1 MASKINGTNIV
12 LYYFDPATSTGVPFG
27 SATGCTFSASVDQT
41 EITASDSGGFKEF
54 KNGQSSWQVVCD
66 GFIALTTNYNYAFL
80 AQLII
85 NKTPITIKFSIDNDN
100 GDGSHDLG
108 YTIFTGLANLIS
120 LSLSGPVEGVS
131 TYSATL
137 QGTGGYSIDGVSV
150 ETSGILIGTQVVKMF
165 DYTATGGET
174 TVTWAGSIGFNCFS
188 VTRGG
193 VEVQNI
199 ITSGTPG
206 INDVKFNTITG
217 VLTFGSALAAGE
229 FVRALFK

>member
-27 SATGCTFSASVDQT
+27 SSTACTFSASVDQT

-54 KNGQSSWQVVCD
+54 KNGQSSWQVSCD

-100 GDGSHDLG
+100 GDGSHDFG

-120 LSLSGPVEGVS
+120 LSLSGPVEGAS

-174 TVTWAGSIGFNCFS
+174 TVTWAGSIGFSCFS

-199 ITSGTPG
+199 VTTGTPG
-206 INDVKFNTITG
+206 VNDVKFNTVTG
-217 VLTFGSALAAGE
+217 VLTFGSALSAGE